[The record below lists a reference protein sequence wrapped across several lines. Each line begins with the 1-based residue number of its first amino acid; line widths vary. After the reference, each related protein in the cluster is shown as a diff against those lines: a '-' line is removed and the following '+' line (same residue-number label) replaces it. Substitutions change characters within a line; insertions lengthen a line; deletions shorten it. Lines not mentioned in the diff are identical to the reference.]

1 MKKRNLTLFALG
13 FMGVL
18 SMLPVI
24 PQLLALEDTP
34 PPLPIWL
41 LQLLSMIQPTV
52 LLSLMLWLGAAMSK
66 RVGLGTPLL
75 TAFEQ
80 GESLSPVLQKQALP
94 ALLGGIGGGMA
105 ILSIYILFAG
115 SLPTEFLT
123 NAEKLTMPWYT
134 RLLYGGITEEV
145 LIRWGLMS
153 FFVWGSYALFQGKS
167 GPVAPHHYIIAI
179 VLSSLLFGLGHL
191 PVAFTLTS
199 DVTVSLLLYIVLAN
213 ASFGLI
219 AGTLYWKYGLEAAIG
234 AHMIAH
240 VTMIVGEKIFT

>member
-1 MKKRNLTLFALG
+1 
-13 FMGVL
+13 
-18 SMLPVI
+18 MLPVI

-52 LLSLMLWLGAAMSK
+52 LLSLMFWLGSSMSK

-153 FFVWGSYALFQGKS
+153 FFVWGSYALFQRKG